1 MTDSQHKQI
10 QEIEALLAERRKFEQ
25 WIVQLEARRASTP
38 EHVYSKV
45 LRDYRAR
52 LDETQGKLSAESGVV
67 QKLVSELATSLAS
80 HERQIS
86 EKRDERAEAELRAAV
101 GEYTEKEW
109 EKLRV
114 KLDGIIATV
123 SGERDSVE
131 REHDTLKALL
141 NEATTPSQSPV
152 ATVASVKS
160 AEVTTP
166 RPVVESAK
174 TAEPPAPAA
183 PVGAPPKKSDVD
195 ELAFLRSVL
204 GRSTPYTASG
214 GQPAVTAPVAEP
226 VRAKESGAARSSGAS
241 APKMAEE
248 KEQRKAGSISTTT
261 PRESDAVKTLKC
273 QECGTMNF
281 PTEWYCERCG
291 GELAAF

>member
-25 WIVQLEARRASTP
+25 WIVQLEGRRASTP

-45 LRDYRAR
+45 LSDYRAR

-80 HERQIS
+80 HERQIT

-114 KLDGIIATV
+114 KLDGVITTV

-131 REHDTLKALL
+131 REHDTLRALL

-152 ATVASVKS
+152 ATVGSVKT
-160 AEVTTP
+160 AEVTMP
-166 RPVVESAK
+166 RPIVENARA
-174 TAEPPAPAA
+174 AEPAA

-214 GQPAVTAPVAEP
+214 GQPAVSAPVAEP
-226 VRAKESGAARSSGAS
+226 VRSKESGATRSSGGS
-241 APKMAEE
+241 APKTSEE
-248 KEQRKAGSISTTT
+248 KEQRKAGSLSTTT

>member
-45 LRDYRAR
+45 LGDYRAR

-80 HERQIS
+80 HERQIA

-114 KLDGIIATV
+114 KLDGVIATV

-131 REHDTLKALL
+131 REHDTLRALL

-152 ATVASVKS
+152 ATVANVKTAEVTVPRPIMDSAKS
-160 AEVTTP
+160 AE
-166 RPVVESAK
+166 
-174 TAEPPAPAA
+174 PAA

-214 GQPAVTAPVAEP
+214 GQPAVSAPVAEP
-226 VRAKESGAARSSGAS
+226 VRTKESSSARSSGGS
-241 APKMAEE
+241 APKASEE
-248 KEQRKAGSISTTT
+248 KEQRKSGSLSTTT